1 MSDAAAPNTAN
12 TPTPLW
18 PLSLADQLDA
28 MLMGWLEHEA
38 DEPEHQPID
47 AATAV
52 ITVEESMVPELE
64 DLCARWDLSI
74 RPGAH
79 ASGKWSVLC
88 VTGRP
93 LPVVGLTEVI
103 ALLRRR

>member
-1 MSDAAAPNTAN
+1 MSDANATEAPV
-12 TPTPLW
+12 W
-18 PLSLADQLDA
+18 PLSLADELDA

-38 DEPEHQPID
+38 DDPANESVD

-52 ITVEESMVPELE
+52 ITVEASMVGELE
-64 DLCARWDLSI
+64 ELCARWDLSI
-74 RPGAH
+74 RPGAQ
-79 ASGKWSVLC
+79 ASGRWSVLC
-88 VTGRP
+88 VSGRP

>member
-1 MSDAAAPNTAN
+1 MSADANATEAPV
-12 TPTPLW
+12 W
-18 PLSLADQLDA
+18 PLSLADELDA

-38 DEPEHQPID
+38 DDPSDEAVD

-52 ITVEESMVPELE
+52 ITVEASMVAELE
-64 DLCARWDLSI
+64 DVCARWALSV
-74 RPGAH
+74 RPGAK
-79 ASGKWSVLC
+79 ATGRWSVLC